1 MTQRLIAV
9 LIVWLIALAAL
20 AASNAQ
26 HKQIN
31 DGLPLVNAAAPIT
44 QCTPPTLDYSHR
56 MVRLDGRSIA

>member
-1 MTQRLIAV
+1 MIRFVAI

-31 DGLPLVNAAAPIT
+31 DGLPLVNAGYPIT
-44 QCTPPTLDYSHR
+44 TCTPPTLDYSDR